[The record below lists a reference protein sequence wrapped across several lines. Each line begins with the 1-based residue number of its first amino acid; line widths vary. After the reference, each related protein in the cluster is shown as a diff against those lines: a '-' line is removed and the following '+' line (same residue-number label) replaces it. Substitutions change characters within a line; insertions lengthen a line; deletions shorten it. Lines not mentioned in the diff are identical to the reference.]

1 MIRSMTGYGKATAS
15 VGRKKV
21 TIEITSLNNRFL
33 EISLRLPKNF
43 AEYEGQIR
51 EAITDM
57 VSRGKLNVF
66 LTYDDKDVTAESLV
80 LNQNVADLYF
90 KMFKDLKNRYKL
102 SGQLAVSDFVG
113 LPDLFSVITPETLN
127 ENDVK
132 RLIGAVRR
140 AVRSLNRARQKEGGA
155 LSADMLKRIG
165 KINQSVSRIKRL
177 RGRSLTRYKDR
188 LNDVVDRLRKSGTAI
203 GDNDETRLRL
213 NMELGVLVDKA
224 DITEEC
230 VRLISHCDAF
240 KAAIRA
246 KGDSGKRLNFTL
258 QEMNREA
265 NTIGSKS
272 SIYEISAEVIKIR
285 EEIEKLREQV
295 QNIE

>member
-33 EISLRLPKNF
+33 EVSLRLPKNF

-51 EAITDM
+51 EAITGL

-66 LTYDDKDVTAESLV
+66 LTYDDKEAASEKLI
-80 LNQNVADLYF
+80 LNEDAARSYF
-90 KMFKDLKNRYKL
+90 RMFKDLKKRFKL
-102 SGQLAVSDFVG
+102 SGQIGVSDFVG
-113 LPDLFSVITPETLN
+113 LPDLFTMASPDPLN
-127 ENDVK
+127 QNDVK
-132 RLIGAVRR
+132 RMIGGVRR
-140 AVRSLNRARQKEGGA
+140 AVRSLNRTRQNEGKA
-155 LSADMLKRIG
+155 LSQDMMKRVT
-165 KINQSVSRIKRL
+165 KINQSVNRIKKL
-177 RGRSLTRYKDR
+177 RGRSLKRYKQR
-188 LNDVVDRLRKSGTAI
+188 LNDVVDRLRKSGAPI

-230 VRLISHCDAF
+230 VRLKSHCDAF
-240 KAAIRA
+240 KSAIRA

-265 NTIGSKS
+265 NTIGSKAA
-272 SIYEISAEVIKIR
+272 IYEISAEVIKIR

>member
-1 MIRSMTGYGKATAS
+1 MIRSMTGYGKAVAS

-43 AEYEGQIR
+43 AEYEGLIR

-66 LTYDDKDVTAESLV
+66 LTYDDKDVNAETIV
-80 LNQNVADLYF
+80 LNEDVAKLYF
-90 KMFKDLKNRYKL
+90 KMFNDLKSRFKL
-102 SGQLAVSDFVG
+102 AGQISVADFVG
-113 LPDLFSVITPETLN
+113 LPDLFSVTTADPLN
-127 ENDVK
+127 DNDVK
-132 RLIGAVRR
+132 KLIAAVRR
-140 AVRSLNRARQKEGGA
+140 AVRSLNRTRQTEGKA
-155 LSADMLKRIG
+155 LSADMLKRVN
-165 KINQSVSRIKRL
+165 KITQSVARIKKL
-177 RGRSLTRYKDR
+177 RGRSLKRYRDR
-188 LNDVVDRLRKSGTAI
+188 LNDVVGRLRESGAAI

-213 NMELGVLVDKA
+213 NMELGILAEKA

-230 VRLISHCDAF
+230 VRLVSHCEAF
-240 KAAIRA
+240 KAAVRA

-272 SIYEISAEVIKIR
+272 AIYEISAEVIKIR